1 MVQGD
6 GVQSSARARGLQPR
20 AFGSFCRRRATS
32 KFNPNMRPRKTAPV
46 FTELPDSMTEIRK
59 DVETTV

>member
-6 GVQSSARARGLQPR
+6 GVQSNARARGLQPR
-20 AFGSFCRRRATS
+20 AFGSFCRATS